1 MDNANKHLPRR
12 KRSMRITLAL
22 MGAGAASTLV
32 GCGNST
38 PPETLS
44 NVEFD
49 DTETYRS
56 VEECVE
62 GGIYT
67 QQTCQSAYEEARRD
81 VPSYRDEEW
90 CEELYG
96 EGACEKAPKPDV
108 AIDNWFMPAMMGFMV
123 GNMTASSSRG
133 HMVNHHYQ
141 EPIYR
146 TRDNQDDWSA
156 ATAAASSRMRGVESS
171 IRTTVRTENRA
182 ARNSRSSSYSSSRSS
197 SYSSSRATSRSGF
210 GSRSSARGGFGS

>member
-22 MGAGAASTLV
+22 MGAGAATALS
-32 GCGNST
+32 GCGDST

-67 QQTCQSAYEEARRD
+67 QQACQSAYEEAQWDLPRYHSEGMCEVFHGD
-81 VPSYRDEEW
+81 DGCQPAPQTHSGSSSSFVP
-90 CEELYG
+90 
-96 EGACEKAPKPDV
+96 V
-108 AIDNWFMPAMMGFMV
+108 MMGYMV

-133 HMVNHHYQ
+133 HMVNRPYQ
-141 EPIYR
+141 EPIY
-146 TRDNQDDWSA
+146 TRADGNQGDWSA
-156 ATAAASSRMRGVESS
+156 ASSRASSRMRNTKVSMRNS
-171 IRTTVRTENRA
+171 VQSQNRA
-182 ARNSRSSSYSSSRSS
+182 SRSYRS
-197 SYSSSRATSRSGF
+197 TSRSGF